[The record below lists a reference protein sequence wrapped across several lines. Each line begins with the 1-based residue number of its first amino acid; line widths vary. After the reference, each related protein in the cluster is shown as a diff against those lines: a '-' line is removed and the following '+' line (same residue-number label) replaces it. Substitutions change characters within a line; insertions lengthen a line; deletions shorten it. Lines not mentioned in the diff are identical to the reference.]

1 MLHYE
6 VTGNGP
12 PVVLLHAG
20 IVDSRIWQTTVPLL
34 ATEHTVLAYD
44 QRGYGRSQRPNGS
57 YSLIDD
63 LAWVLDDA
71 QLEQAALV
79 GLSRGGRIAIDFA
92 LTHPKRVTALIPV
105 AAAMSGH
112 RLRLDVPEKI
122 ERSWEE
128 AEARGDLEALADLD
142 LAIWAPLGVDPEL
155 RAMTVENA
163 EWSNGDDPGTW
174 ADPPAAGRLGELR
187 VPTLVITGAEDVPG
201 INEVGEILVREIA
214 DARSAAI
221 ADADHVVPWRKPEQL
236 AGLVLDFLRS

>member
-79 GLSRGGRIAIDFA
+79 GLSRGGRIAIDFRA
-92 LTHPKRVTALIPV
+92 YA
-105 AAAMSGH
+105 
-112 RLRLDVPEKI
+112 PEAGDSPDPG
-122 ERSWEE
+122 R
-128 AEARGDLEALADLD
+128 RGDVGASAATGRAREDRTKLGGGRGAWRPRGARRSD

-174 ADPPAAGRLGELR
+174 ADPPAAGRLGSCGCR
-187 VPTLVITGAEDVPG
+187 
-201 INEVGEILVREIA
+201 
-214 DARSAAI
+214 RS
-221 ADADHVVPWRKPEQL
+221 
-236 AGLVLDFLRS
+236 